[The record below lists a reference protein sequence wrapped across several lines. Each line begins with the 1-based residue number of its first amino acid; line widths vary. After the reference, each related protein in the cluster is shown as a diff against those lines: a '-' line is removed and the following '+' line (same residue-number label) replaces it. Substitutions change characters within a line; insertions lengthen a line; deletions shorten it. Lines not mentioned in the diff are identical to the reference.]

1 MGTTIPMDMPW
12 SASLRTKMT
21 GTGTMRA
28 PSELPERFPKQMVF
42 DPVLCHAHDPPEVF
56 FVVFGDL
63 SNEQVHLFF
72 ATTRYSLKPSPSTLV
87 GIGRY
92 L

>member
-1 MGTTIPMDMPW
+1 MGTTIPMEMPW

-28 PSELPERFPKQMVF
+28 PSEIPERFPKQMVF

-63 SNEQVHLFF
+63 SNEQVHFF
-72 ATTRYSLKPSPSTLV
+72 LPQLGTVLSQAPV
-87 GIGRY
+87 HW
-92 L
+92 